1 MAETAA
7 TPAAANPSPPPK
19 LLAVV
24 IVLAAVLGVIVSLA
38 AWSFLELIHQ
48 VQQGVFTDLP
58 GDMGYHT
65 APWWWYVV
73 VLAVAG
79 LLIALAIEHL
89 PGRGGHVPAEGIAFG
104 GAPTQPIEVP
114 GVILAGFATIGLGL
128 VLGPEAPLLAMGSGL
143 GLLAIRLSRRDS
155 PPQVQ
160 TVMAAAGSFA
170 AMSFLFDEPIIAA
183 VIIIEAAGLNRQQ
196 LQLLLLPGLTAAG
209 IGSLVSIGMGS
220 WTGLSTSA
228 YSLSALPLPHLARPD
243 VAEFAWTIPLAITVA
258 VAAFAVFRLARR
270 IEDVVVPRLLL
281 LAPAAGMLVAGLAI
295 AFSHAAG
302 KSASEVLFSGQ
313 DQLPGLVSG
322 ASTWSVSA
330 LLLLLGFKG
339 VAWSVS
345 LASFR
350 GGPTFPSLFLG
361 AAGGILASHL
371 PGLNLTAAV
380 AVGMGAA
387 LVSVL
392 KLPLSAVVVATL
404 LAGSSGAGVG
414 PLIIVGV
421 VVAHLTTL
429 ALSRRQAPAAA
440 SEQADST
447 LTRRAPRPAPAA
459 GGAGSPAAG

>member
-1 MAETAA
+1 MADAAASPAAA
-7 TPAAANPSPPPK
+7 TPPPPPK

-24 IVLAAVLGVIVSLA
+24 IVLAAALGVVVSLA
-38 AWSFLELIHQ
+38 AWGFLELIHQ

-58 GDMGYHT
+58 SDMGYHSS
-65 APWWWYVV
+65 PWWWYVV
-73 VLAVAG
+73 VLGVAG
-79 LLIALAIEHL
+79 LLVALAVEHL

-128 VLGPEAPLLAMGSGL
+128 VLGPEAPLLAMGGGL
-143 GLLAIRLSRRDS
+143 GLLAIRLSRRDA
-155 PPQVQ
+155 PPPVQ

-170 AMSFLFDEPIIAA
+170 AMSFLFDQPIIAA

-209 IGSLVSIGMGS
+209 IGSLVSLGMGS

-243 VAEFAWTIPLAITVA
+243 VAEFGWTIPLAIIAA
-258 VAAFAVFRLARR
+258 VVAFAIFRLARG
-270 IEDVVVPRLLL
+270 VGHLVVPRLLL
-281 LAPAAGMLVAGLAI
+281 LAPAAGMIVAGLAI

-322 ASTWSVSA
+322 ASTWSISA

-350 GGPTFPSLFLG
+350 GGPTFPALFLG

-371 PGLNLTAAV
+371 PGFNLTAAV

-404 LAGSSGAGVG
+404 LTAKSGAGVG

-421 VVAHLTTL
+421 VTAHLTTL
-429 ALSRRQAPAAA
+429 GLSRLRAPAAA
-440 SEQADST
+440 SEQADAT
-447 LTRRAPRPAPAA
+447 VTRPAPQAAPAASAGAPAA
-459 GGAGSPAAG
+459 G